1 LLPPTGEPP
10 NHETRVAATPQS
22 ARPSISSAQSSPQ
35 TAIQPLTPANQPK
48 QPQKTTIIFQEID
61 IQRAP
66 KFAILGAVSVQD
78 LRYQLLSEL
87 RVGEPDDKG
96 VRSVGQLVYD
106 TRLVKSDDLSR
117 AMFEES
123 LRALKGW
130 QFTYKLNRRGEV
142 IEWTTGPTAGRK
154 AAPVEP
160 KGAKGFLVISV
171 LDEDGWKEMA
181 QLSFFV
187 PEEQTAG
194 SQTWSRQ
201 MTHDFGP
208 LGHWYGE
215 TSFLPKE
222 THNGVLRVDYV
233 HHMTYK
239 SPDKDRG
246 DLPFAIK
253 DALFKAEMAGG
264 TISFDT
270 HARRIQTAQEHFL
283 VKGTISTDIL
293 GQATTVQVEEQQ
305 AITIRI
311 LEQNPWGQ

>member
-1 LLPPTGEPP
+1 
-10 NHETRVAATPQS
+10 
-22 ARPSISSAQSSPQ
+22 
-35 TAIQPLTPANQPK
+35 LTPANQPE
-48 QPQKTTIIFQEID
+48 QSRRTTTVFQEID

-66 KFAILGAVSVQD
+66 KFSILGAVSIQD

-87 RVGEPDDKG
+87 NVSQQDDKG
-96 VRSVGQLVYD
+96 VRTVGQLVLD

-117 AMFEES
+117 PMFEES

-142 IEWTTGPTAGRK
+142 VEWTTGPASGRK
-154 AAPVEP
+154 AVPVEP
-160 KGAKGFLVISV
+160 KGAKGFLVTSV

-187 PEEQTAG
+187 PQEQTAG

-208 LGHWYGE
+208 LGSWYGG
-215 TSFLPKE
+215 TTFLPKE
-222 THNGVLRVDYV
+222 MHNGVLRVDYV

-239 SPDKDRG
+239 SPDKIRG

-253 DALFKAEMAGG
+253 DAIFKSEMAGG

-270 HARRIQTAQEHFL
+270 HARRVQTAQEHFL
-283 VKGTISTDIL
+283 VRGTMSTEIL
-293 GQATTVQVEEQQ
+293 GQTATVQVEEQQ

-311 LEQNPWGQ
+311 LEQNPWSQ